1 MTELTIARSHEILN
15 NAKTKKVAIVGD
27 LMLDIFFWG
36 NVNRISPEAPVP
48 VIELLNETNH
58 LGGAANV
65 ASNLQSL
72 GLVPIMLGVLGNDSS
87 GRNFLELCKEQNLDI
102 SGIYIDNSR
111 PTTAK
116 TRIIGNNQHI
126 ARVDREVIT
135 LIEDNIQ
142 NYFMQYL
149 NSQNDLSA
157 IILEDYNKGVL
168 SAKLIREIINFA
180 NDKGIFI
187 AVDPKQDNFFE
198 FKNVDLFKPNKK
210 EASKALE
217 ISINNKT
224 SLMEAGEK
232 LLTNLNARNVMLT
245 LGSEG
250 MILFQN
256 TGDTY
261 SVPTRAR
268 QVADV
273 SGAGDTAI
281 ATYTAA
287 AIGNANP
294 VEAASMAN
302 FASGAVCEQPGV
314 VPITPETLIST
325 IQRNG
330 TKVIL

>member
-1 MTELTIARSHEILN
+1 MKELSVSRSQEILE
-15 NAKTKKVAIVGD
+15 NAKNKKVAIIGD
-27 LMLDIFFWG
+27 LMLDRFFWG

-48 VIELLNETNH
+48 VIELLSETNH

-65 ASNLQSL
+65 AANLQSL
-72 GLVPIMLGVLGNDSS
+72 GLVPIMLGVLGNDNA
-87 GRNFLELCKEQNLDI
+87 GNTFLDLCKEQNLVTT
-102 SGIYIDNSR
+102 GIFIDKNR

-126 ARVDREVIT
+126 ARVDREVLS
-135 LIEDNIQ
+135 LIENDVQ
-142 NYFMQYL
+142 NYFLDYL
-149 NSQNDLSA
+149 NAQTDLSA

-168 SAKLIREIINFA
+168 PAKLIREIINFA
-180 NDKGIFI
+180 NDRDIFI

-198 FKNVDLFKPNKK
+198 YKNVDLFKPNKK
-210 EASKALE
+210 EASKALD
-217 ISINNKT
+217 IAINSKT
-224 SLMEAGEK
+224 NLMEAGNK
-232 LLTNLNARNVMLT
+232 LLETLNVRNVMLT

-256 TGDTY
+256 SGDIF

-287 AIGNANP
+287 AIGNANS
-294 VEAASMAN
+294 VESASMAN

-314 VPITPETLIST
+314 VPITPDALIST

-330 TKVIL
+330 TKEIV

>member
-1 MTELTIARSHEILN
+1 MIELTIDRSQEILN
-15 NAKTKKVAIVGD
+15 NAKNKKIAIVGD

-72 GLVPIMLGVLGNDSS
+72 GLVPIMLGVLGNDRS
-87 GRNFLELCKEQNLDI
+87 GHNFLELCKEQNLDI
-102 SGIYIDNSR
+102 SGIYIDKNR

-126 ARVDREVIT
+126 ARVDREVTT
-135 LIEDNIQ
+135 LIEDEIQ
-142 NYFMQYL
+142 QYFMEYL
-149 NSQNDLSA
+149 NAQTDLSA

-168 SAKLIREIINFA
+168 SAKMIREIIKFA
-180 NDKGIFI
+180 NDKGIFL
-187 AVDPKQDNFFE
+187 AADPKQDNFFE
-198 FKNVDLFKPNKK
+198 YKDVDLFKPNKK
-210 EASKALE
+210 EASKALD
-217 ISINNKT
+217 IAINNRT
-224 SLMEAGEK
+224 NLMEVGNK
-232 LLTNLNARNVMLT
+232 LLGTLNARNVMLT
-245 LGSEG
+245 LGSDG

-256 TGDTY
+256 NGDTF

-287 AIGNANP
+287 AIGSANP
-294 VEAASMAN
+294 IEAASMAN
-302 FASGAVCEQPGV
+302 FASGVVCEQPGV
-314 VPITPETLIST
+314 VPITPESLIST

-330 TKVIL
+330 TKVIV